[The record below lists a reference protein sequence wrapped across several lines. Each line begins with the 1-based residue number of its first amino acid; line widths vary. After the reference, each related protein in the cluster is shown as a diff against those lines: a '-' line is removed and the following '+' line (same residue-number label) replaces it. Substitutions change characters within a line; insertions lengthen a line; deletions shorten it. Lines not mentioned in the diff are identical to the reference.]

1 MNQTIHYQQCPACQ
15 SVDIKSALTAK
26 DHTVS
31 QENFEIWHCQ
41 YCSLRFTQDIPV
53 LSAIGPY
60 YQSEEYVSHSD
71 SQKGLINNLYHRV
84 RNHTLETKRQL
95 LQTVTSKKQ
104 GALLDVG
111 AGTGAF
117 SKTMQDAGW
126 QVTGLEPDDTARKN
140 AKALHG
146 LDLQSP
152 DQVYHLADAQF
163 DAITLW
169 HVLEHVHD
177 LQGYLENFH
186 RLLKATGK
194 LIIAVPNYTSKDAQT
209 YGAFWAA
216 YDVPRHLYHFSPNS
230 MEILAKNKG
239 FQVDQMKPMWF
250 DSVYVSMLS
259 EKCKTG
265 ATKLIPALMNGLLSN
280 ANAIGNAANCSSVI
294 YILSKT
300 TA

>member
-1 MNQTIHYQQCPACQ
+1 MDQIIHYQQCPACF
-15 SVDIKSALTAK
+15 STNIEKALTAK

-31 QENFEIWHCQ
+31 GKDYEIWHCHQ
-41 YCSLRFTQDIPV
+41 CSIRFTQDIPV
-53 LSAIGPY
+53 LEAIGPY

-71 SQKGLINNLYHRV
+71 SQKGLINYLYHRV
-84 RNHTLETKRQL
+84 RNHTLQTKRQL
-95 LQTVTSKKQ
+95 LQTATGKQQ

-117 SKTMQDAGW
+117 AKTMQGAGW
-126 QVTGLEPDDTARKN
+126 QVKGLEPDETARKN
-140 AKALHG
+140 AKTLHG
-146 LDLQSP
+146 LDLASP
-152 DQVYHLADAQF
+152 DQVYHLAEAQF

-194 LIIAVPNYTSKDAQT
+194 LIIAVPNYTSKDAQA
-209 YGAFWAA
+209 YGAYWAA
-216 YDVPRHLYHFSPNS
+216 YDVPRHLYHFSPAS
-230 MEILAKNKG
+230 MQALAKTKG
-239 FQVDQMKPMWF
+239 FEVVAMKPMWF

-265 ATKLIPALMNGLLSN
+265 ATRLIPAIWKGFRSN
-280 ANAIGNAANCSSVI
+280 ANAIGNPANCSSVI
-294 YILSKT
+294 YILAKQ
-300 TA
+300 

>member
-1 MNQTIHYQQCPACQ
+1 MDPIIHYQQCPACFSANIQ
-15 SVDIKSALTAK
+15 HALTAK

-31 QENFEIWHCQ
+31 KEKFEIWHCQ
-41 YCSLRFTQDIPV
+41 DCSLRFTQNIPS
-53 LSAIGPY
+53 LDAIGPY

-84 RNHTLETKRQL
+84 RSHTLQTKRQL
-95 LQTVTSKKQ
+95 LQKVTGKEQ
-104 GALLDVG
+104 GVLLDVG

-117 SKTMQDAGW
+117 AKTMQDAGW

-140 AKALHG
+140 AKAIHG

-186 RLLKATGK
+186 RLLKANGK
-194 LIIAVPNYTSKDAQT
+194 LIIAVPNYTSKDAT
-209 YGAFWAA
+209 AYGAFWAA
-216 YDVPRHLYHFSPNS
+216 YDVPRHLYHFSPAS
-230 MEILAKNKG
+230 MQALAKSKS
-239 FQVDQMKPMWF
+239 FQVAAMKPMWF
-250 DSVYVSMLS
+250 DAVYVSMLS
-259 EKCKTG
+259 EKCMTG
-265 ATKLIPALMNGLLSN
+265 NTKLIPAIWNGMLSN
-280 ANAIGNAANCSSVI
+280 LNTIGNAANCSSVI
-294 YILSKT
+294 YILSKQ
-300 TA
+300 